1 MHTHQTPVGGV
12 NATPPVPSIAGDQGA
27 KGTLQSR
34 VFPDSSAGDTCASD
48 GILLP
53 LEDPE
58 PCGHI
63 IEIGKGMVCIR
74 GLHPGNPRGHVY
86 VSSNGSHVLDK
97 HQGAS

>member
-1 MHTHQTPVGGV
+1 MTTPLTTVGGV
-12 NATPPVPSIAGDQGA
+12 NATPPVPSMAGEPGSEGHPKA
-27 KGTLQSR
+27 ATL
-34 VFPDSSAGDTCASD
+34 SAGDSCAPD